1 MSQYPEYPGISQ
13 KVHKGVKRWRF
24 RKVGF
29 QERLL
34 PGEPHT
40 YEFDL
45 HYRAAVE
52 GRKAP
57 VKAAPPKDDPIQ
69 SAEIIP
75 IFGGS
80 TPPRRSFKHAY
91 LLLKK
96 TDVWTTELSAN
107 TQTNYSNVIEGI
119 LTIVLP
125 NKTILGDGPITE
137 FTRKDCKKL
146 LSRWNHRP
154 FMKRLVL
161 IMMHK
166 LFEMAMDE
174 EWMEYDPSAGMIVN
188 PKSEGFK
195 AWDHERLMKFEQRYA
210 IGTRPRLAYA
220 LGLWLGNRVSDV
232 ADLKWDHLVEKRIVI
247 NGKPVKVEGFEFVQF
262 KGRKKKFTPMFLPMT
277 PMLGREIAHLDRKAG
292 QPVLVSERG
301 RKYEHKSL
309 SVLMSKWAEEA
320 LGEPGY
326 TMHGLRK
333 ALGAKLAE
341 ADASTRQLMEVLGHS
356 NMAYSELY
364 SRSASRVRLS
374 VEGMQKVTDLEE
386 AFRTPPPLRVV
397 K

>member
-1 MSQYPEYPGISQ
+1 MSQFPEYPGISQ

-24 RKVGF
+24 RKAGF

-40 YEFDL
+40 YLFDL

-52 GRKAP
+52 GRKP
-57 VKAAPPKDDPIQ
+57 PKAAVEAPMA

-75 IFGGS
+75 IHGGVAP
-80 TPPRRSFKHAY
+80 TRRSFKHAY

-96 TDVWTTELSAN
+96 SDDWITALSAN
-107 TQTNYSNVIEGI
+107 TQKNYSTIIESI
-119 LTIVLP
+119 LTIELP
-125 NKTILGDGPITE
+125 NKTILGEGPITE
-137 FTRKDCKKL
+137 FTRKDSKAL

-161 IMMHK
+161 IMLHK
-166 LFEMAMDE
+166 LFETAMDE
-174 EWMEYDPSAGMIVN
+174 EWMEYDPSAGIVVA

-195 AWDHERLMKFEQRYA
+195 AWSHERLAKFENHFA
-210 IGTRPRLAYA
+210 IGTRQRLAYA

-232 ADLKWDHLVEKRIVI
+232 ADLNWDHLVEKRIVI
-247 NGKPVKVEGFEFVQF
+247 DGKPIKVEGFEFVQF
-262 KGRKKKFTPMFLPMT
+262 KGRKKNHTPMFLPMT
-277 PMLGREIAHLDRKAG
+277 PMLGREIAHLERKAG
-292 QPVLVSERG
+292 EPVLISERG
-301 RKYEHKSL
+301 RKYGHGSL
-309 SVLMSKWAEEA
+309 SELMSKWAEEA

-374 VEGMQKVTDLEE
+374 VEGMRKVTDLEE